1 MTHELTHMSAS
12 WWLTNEQLQELAR
25 TLATAVMGDDDLLF
39 DEWLDERLRDLGCPD
54 DQLDVWIE
62 KVWRYP
68 VG

>member
-1 MTHELTHMSAS
+1 
-12 WWLTNEQLQELAR
+12 
-25 TLATAVMGDDDLLF
+25 MGDDDLLF